1 MKGPVIEINQPTS
14 DLKWNGA
21 IAYLDRDGV
30 LNYGSPNYVN
40 SPEELKL
47 LPGAAGA
54 VSKLRQ
60 LGYKIV
66 ITTNQSAIMRGL
78 WKDGT
83 IQKIHKKLQDE
94 IGEIDVLVTCPHR
107 DSDKCG
113 CRKPM
118 PGMLNSA
125 SEIIRQKSHS
135 IINWWGE
142 KPQPIHPLDLMVGD
156 RDSDMS
162 AGWTVGARL
171 FKVNEHV
178 GIAEVIDRIVSGDPG
193 DKFSPV

>member
-14 DLKWNGA
+14 GLKWNGA

-40 SPEELKL
+40 SPEELKI
-47 LPGAAGA
+47 LPGAAEA

-78 WKDGT
+78 WEDGT

-107 DSDKCG
+107 DRDKCG

-135 IINWWGE
+135 SINWWGE

-193 DKFSPV
+193 DKFRPV

>member
-14 DLKWNGA
+14 GLKWNGA

-47 LPGAAGA
+47 LPGAAEA
-54 VSKLRQ
+54 VSKLRK

-78 WKDGT
+78 WEDGT

-107 DSDKCG
+107 DRDKCG

-135 IINWWGE
+135 SINWWGE

-193 DKFSPV
+193 DKFRPV

>member
-47 LPGAAGA
+47 LPGAAEA

-94 IGEIDVLVTCPHR
+94 IGMIDVLVTCPHR
-107 DSDKCG
+107 DRDKCG
-113 CRKPM
+113 CRKPL

-135 IINWWGE
+135 NINWWGK

>member
-1 MKGPVIEINQPTS
+1 MKGPVIEINQPAS

-47 LPGAAGA
+47 LPGAAEA

-94 IGEIDVLVTCPHR
+94 IGMIDVLVTCPHR
-107 DSDKCG
+107 DRDKCG

-135 IINWWGE
+135 NINWWGR

-193 DKFSPV
+193 DKFIPV

>member
-14 DLKWNGA
+14 GLKWNGA

-40 SPEELKL
+40 SPEELKI
-47 LPGAAGA
+47 LPGAAEA
-54 VSKLRQ
+54 VSKLRK

-78 WKDGT
+78 WEDGT
-83 IQKIHKKLQDE
+83 IQKIHEKLQDE

-107 DSDKCG
+107 DRDKCG

-135 IINWWGE
+135 SINWWGE

-193 DKFSPV
+193 DKFRPV

>member
-14 DLKWNGA
+14 GLKWNGA

-40 SPEELKL
+40 SPEELKI
-47 LPGAAGA
+47 LPGAAEA

-78 WKDGT
+78 WEDGT

-107 DSDKCG
+107 DRDKCG

-162 AGWTVGARL
+162 AGWAVGARL

>member
-47 LPGAAGA
+47 LPGAAEA

-107 DSDKCG
+107 DRDKCG

-135 IINWWGE
+135 GFNWWRAVCFG
-142 KPQPIHPLDLMVGD
+142 
-156 RDSDMS
+156 S
-162 AGWTVGARL
+162 
-171 FKVNEHV
+171 
-178 GIAEVIDRIVSGDPG
+178 
-193 DKFSPV
+193 

>member
-47 LPGAAGA
+47 LPGAAEA

>member
-14 DLKWNGA
+14 GLKWNGA

>member
-14 DLKWNGA
+14 GLKWNGA

-40 SPEELKL
+40 SPEELKI
-47 LPGAAGA
+47 LPGAAEA

-78 WKDGT
+78 WEDGT
-83 IQKIHKKLQDE
+83 IQKIHEKLQDE
-94 IGEIDVLVTCPHR
+94 VGEIDVLVTCPHR
-107 DSDKCG
+107 DRDKCG

-135 IINWWGE
+135 SINWWGE

-193 DKFSPV
+193 DKFRPV

>member
-14 DLKWNGA
+14 GLKWNGA

-47 LPGAAGA
+47 LPGAAEA
-54 VSKLRQ
+54 VSKLRK

-78 WKDGT
+78 WEDGT
-83 IQKIHKKLQDE
+83 IQKIHEKLQDE

-107 DSDKCG
+107 DRDKCG

-135 IINWWGE
+135 SINWWGE

-193 DKFSPV
+193 DKFRPV

>member
-47 LPGAAGA
+47 LPGAAEA

-107 DSDKCG
+107 DRDKCG

-135 IINWWGE
+135 SFNWWGE

>member
-47 LPGAAGA
+47 LPGAAEA

-135 IINWWGE
+135 SFNWWGE

>member
-47 LPGAAGA
+47 LPGAAEA

-107 DSDKCG
+107 DRDKCG

>member
-47 LPGAAGA
+47 LPGAAEA
-54 VSKLRQ
+54 VSKLRK

-78 WKDGT
+78 WEDGT
-83 IQKIHKKLQDE
+83 IQKIHEKLQDE

-107 DSDKCG
+107 DRDKCG

-135 IINWWGE
+135 SINWWGE

>member
-47 LPGAAGA
+47 LPGAAEA
-54 VSKLRQ
+54 VSKLRK

>member
-47 LPGAAGA
+47 LPGAAEA

-94 IGEIDVLVTCPHR
+94 IGMIDVLVTCPHR
-107 DSDKCG
+107 DRDKCG

-135 IINWWGE
+135 NINWWGK

-193 DKFSPV
+193 DKFIPV

>member
-14 DLKWNGA
+14 GLKWNGA

-40 SPEELKL
+40 SPEELKI
-47 LPGAAGA
+47 LPGAAEA
-54 VSKLRQ
+54 VSKLRK

-78 WKDGT
+78 WEDGT

-107 DSDKCG
+107 DRDKCG

-135 IINWWGE
+135 SINWWGE

-193 DKFSPV
+193 DKFRPV

>member
-1 MKGPVIEINQPTS
+1 
-14 DLKWNGA
+14 
-21 IAYLDRDGV
+21 
-30 LNYGSPNYVN
+30 
-40 SPEELKL
+40 
-47 LPGAAGA
+47 
-54 VSKLRQ
+54 
-60 LGYKIV
+60 
-66 ITTNQSAIMRGL
+66 MRGL
-78 WKDGT
+78 WEDGT
-83 IQKIHKKLQDE
+83 IQKIHKKLQNE

-107 DSDKCG
+107 DRDKCG

-135 IINWWGE
+135 SINWWGE

-193 DKFSPV
+193 DKFRPV

>member
-14 DLKWNGA
+14 GLKWNGA

-40 SPEELKL
+40 SPEELKI
-47 LPGAAGA
+47 LPGAAEA

-83 IQKIHKKLQDE
+83 IQKIHKKLRDE

-107 DSDKCG
+107 DRDKCG

-135 IINWWGE
+135 SINWWGE

-193 DKFSPV
+193 DKFRPV

>member
-14 DLKWNGA
+14 GLKWNGA

-47 LPGAAGA
+47 LPGAAEA

-78 WKDGT
+78 WEDGT
-83 IQKIHKKLQDE
+83 IQKIHEKLQDE
-94 IGEIDVLVTCPHR
+94 VGEIDVLVTCPHR
-107 DSDKCG
+107 DRDKCG

-135 IINWWGE
+135 SINWWGE

-193 DKFSPV
+193 DKFRPV

>member
-1 MKGPVIEINQPTS
+1 MKGPVIEINQPAS

-47 LPGAAGA
+47 LPGAAEA

-94 IGEIDVLVTCPHR
+94 IGMIDVLVTCPHR
-107 DSDKCG
+107 DRDKCG

-135 IINWWGE
+135 NINWWGR

>member
-1 MKGPVIEINQPTS
+1 MKGPVIEINQPAS

-47 LPGAAGA
+47 LPGAAEA

-94 IGEIDVLVTCPHR
+94 IGMIDVLVTCPHR
-107 DSDKCG
+107 DRDKCG

-135 IINWWGE
+135 NINWWGK

>member
-40 SPEELKL
+40 SPEDLKL
-47 LPGAAGA
+47 LPGAAEA

-94 IGEIDVLVTCPHR
+94 IGMIDVLVTCPHR
-107 DSDKCG
+107 DRDKCG

-135 IINWWGE
+135 NINWWGK

>member
-47 LPGAAGA
+47 LPGAAEA

-94 IGEIDVLVTCPHR
+94 IGMIDVLVTCPHR
-107 DSDKCG
+107 DRDKCG

-135 IINWWGE
+135 NINWWGR